1 ADHAGLEIGQVRRAA
16 VTAGQRKRGARVEHG
31 QVGHAGPFA
40 EEDVVVRHAVPR
52 GVLACTVSWYGVR
65 AHSAAELWEFCCGF
79 SRVRPAVGRRPPA
92 GRQVRLPGTAGVS
105 WWLRRVI
112 LEPSQTSGSY
122 LRPTTR
128 SFIGISALS
137 VILMF
142 SGQTSVQHLVMLQ

>member
-1 ADHAGLEIGQVRRAA
+1 MD
-16 VTAGQRKRGARVEHG
+16 T
-31 QVGHAGPFA
+31 
-40 EEDVVVRHAVPR
+40 RHAVPR
-52 GVLACTVSWYGVR
+52 GALACTVSWYGVR
-65 AHSAAELWEFCCGF
+65 ARRGGAARILLWVQLF
-79 SRVRPAVGRRPPA
+79 
-92 GRQVRLPGTAGVS
+92 LPGIAGVS
-105 WWLRRVI
+105 WWPRRAI

>member
-1 ADHAGLEIGQVRRAA
+1 MC
-16 VTAGQRKRGARVEHG
+16 AGQPLLRASASVAPELEHG

-40 EEDVVVRHAVPR
+40 EEEVEVRHAVPR
-52 GVLACTVSWYGVR
+52 GALGCTVSWYGVCGGGG
-65 AHSAAELWEFCCGF
+65 AARCEFCCGF
-79 SRVRPAVGRRPPA
+79 SSSYPA
-92 GRQVRLPGTAGVS
+92 LPGTAGVS

-142 SGQTSVQHLVMLQ
+142 SGQASVQHLVMLQ